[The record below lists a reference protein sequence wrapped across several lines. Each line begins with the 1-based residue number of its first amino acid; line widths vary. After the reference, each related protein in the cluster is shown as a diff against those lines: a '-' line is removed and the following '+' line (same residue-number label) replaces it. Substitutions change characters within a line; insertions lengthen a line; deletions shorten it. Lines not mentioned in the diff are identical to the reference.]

1 MMRLA
6 NKIAL
11 VTGAGSGIG
20 RGIACRFAAE
30 GVSLTLSDIAEAGLQ
45 ETAALIEEAGG
56 RVTDFDGGE
65 RYWERGNVIA
75 GPPGVVDDLLALASP
90 ILGED
95 RI

>member
-30 GVSLTLSDIAEAGLQ
+30 GVSLTLSDIAYAGATWHYGRTQSAWLRLQ
-45 ETAALIEEAGG
+45 SPTGG
-56 RVTDFDGGE
+56 DWT
-65 RYWERGNVIA
+65 WW
-75 GPPGVVDDLLALASP
+75 
-90 ILGED
+90 
-95 RI
+95 